1 MEDNKIRIA
10 SFDIGKKNF
19 AFLIEEVDISV
30 LTSIVNI
37 PVYQRYNID
46 STPTDEFKIILNNV
60 FSSGRIILYINSDIT
75 TGCSKSKNIEQRLLY
90 NMQILLDEY
99 SIYFDTCSIIIIE
112 KQMAFGNKINT
123 IALKLGQNCMS
134 YFVFKYGMF
143 KEIVEFPAY
152 HKTQILGCSKILKS
166 KKNEKNKYVSVNK
179 YTRKKWSIQEAI
191 NILSIRSDN
200 TNLNH
205 LLKSKKKDD
214 LADTLTQLQAYKYIN
229 FVDTKN

>member
-46 STPTDEFKIILNNV
+46 STPTDKFQTILNNV

-75 TGCSKSKNIEQRLLY
+75 TGCNKSNNIEQRLLY

-99 SIYFDTCSIIIIE
+99 SLYFDTCSIIIIE

-143 KEIVEFPAY
+143 KEIIEFPAY

-166 KKNEKNKYVSVNK
+166 NKTKYVSVDK

-191 NILSIRSDN
+191 NILSIRNDTN
-200 TNLNH
+200 NLNH
-205 LLKSKKKDD
+205 LIKSKKKDD
-214 LADTLTQLQAYKYIN
+214 LADTLTQLQAYKYIS
-229 FVDTKN
+229 FVDTKNH